1 MAKQAGEAEGEA
13 EEGSDALAL
22 PMTVRARIS
31 WLAHLFKA
39 CAKQYHQELIPALSH
54 LIPEDGVVLDVGA
67 HAGQFA
73 KQFAKLAP
81 RGHVY
86 SFEPGSYA
94 LSILRIAV
102 RLNRLGN
109 VTVLGM
115 GLAEEPGELKL
126 SIPVKS
132 SGSYGFGL
140 AHMGAAGDE
149 ERGRKLVSQSVPVT
163 TLDLFAEQRGL
174 DRVDFI
180 KADIEGWELRLLK
193 GGAKMLERFQPT
205 LLLEVNPGA
214 LARAGDTPE
223 DLFQYLTGFGYKAFT
238 LSPDM
243 RSFVPAS
250 PGPADDTFFVR
261 PEIAAWLPLA

>member
-1 MAKQAGEAEGEA
+1 MALAKQAAVAE
-13 EEGSDALAL
+13 DNTDVTAL
-22 PMTVRARIS
+22 PMTARARIS

-39 CAKQYHQELIPALSH
+39 CVKQYHQELIPALTH

-73 KQFAKLAP
+73 KQFARLAP

-115 GLAEEPGELKL
+115 GLGEEPGELKL

-140 AHMGAAGDE
+140 AHMGAAGE
-149 ERGRKLVSQSVPVT
+149 EEGGRRLVSQSVPIT

-193 GGAKMLERFQPT
+193 GGSRMLERFRPT
-205 LLLEVNPGA
+205 LLLEVNPAA
-214 LARAGDTPE
+214 LSRAGDTP
-223 DLFQYLTGFGYKAFT
+223 DALFDYLNGFGYRAFT

-243 RSFVPAS
+243 QSFVPAA

-261 PEIAAWLPLA
+261 PEIAERLPLA